1 MRFKVRIN
9 AQRVFFDTAGMTAEA
24 RRMAQHASKRMKARI
39 RRKPRSSAPG
49 QSPHGKMGT
58 LRRSIGYKRVKGDG
72 IGYWV
77 GARSGGPGS
86 RSGGASSRDGFYG
99 RFLQFGTKN
108 LKKRDF
114 VDATIDA
121 ERGFIEQSLAGAAER
136 GVKVR
141 S

>member
-1 MRFKVRIN
+1 MKFKVRIN
-9 AQRVFFDTAGMTAEA
+9 AQRVFFDTAEMKAEA

-39 RRKPRSSAPG
+39 KRKPRASSPG
-49 QSPHGKMGT
+49 QEPHGKTGT

-72 IGYWV
+72 IGFWV
-77 GARSGGPGS
+77 GARSGGARS
-86 RSGGASSRDGFYG
+86 RNGFYG
-99 RFLQFGTKN
+99 RFLQFGTKH

-121 ERGFIEQSLAGAAER
+121 ERGFIEQTLAGAAER
-136 GVKVR
+136 GVKVK